1 MDRVMKKSLLLALA
15 LLLPAFAWGGQPVM
29 GVSNIRW
36 WDADYLTVTWG
47 GDLTPSWLDKNSR
60 DVRKYIVSILDS
72 PTRADEKLFWRPSV
86 EPVYVGSRVL
96 AVDGRDAR
104 GWHTD
109 RFYEAIESSYRHVI
123 KLEHPAIGEY
133 EVTLGTDF
141 PAWMTAAGF
150 HPAQAKWKPA
160 SYNTMSDRYKIRMD
174 KDAPWRSFKTYDYY
188 FSSDDVL
195 ADKELF
201 ETICTKL
208 EKVGLTRDEN
218 NPDVVFTI
226 VKDASQSVEYNYVPE
241 TEERVQTG
249 STSTPVY
256 GWKGAYL
263 GSVTTNKYTT
273 VKSGGYTHK
282 SATTTAY
289 LEIDMLEAKKLGQKT
304 LPLIYQLKYNYN
316 ENTESNVDKLYA
328 SAVTWFDWPSEEF
341 AEEKTAEGCT
351 RFFYED
357 IPLYDFGIILDIDGA
372 VTGLDKN
379 SEVVKQSGLKIGDV
393 LKGLDVTQGKT
404 LDNRHRTYYSGTI
417 TIERGGASKQ
427 LKFSKCSRTKF
438 FKPISYATGNV
449 TL

>member
-1 MDRVMKKSLLLALA
+1 MKKTIILALT
-15 LLLPAFAWGGQPVM
+15 LLLPAFAFARGGQPVM
-29 GVSNIRW
+29 SVDRIRW

-60 DVRKYIVSILDS
+60 DARKYIVSILDS
-72 PTRADEKLFWRPSV
+72 PTKADEKLFWRPSAD
-86 EPVYVGSRVL
+86 PVYVGSRVL
-96 AVDGRDAR
+96 EVDGRDAR
-104 GWHTD
+104 GWYPD
-109 RFYEAIESSYRHVI
+109 RFYEAIESPYRHVI
-123 KLEHPAIGEY
+123 KLEYPAIGEY
-133 EVTLGTDF
+133 EVTLGNDL

-150 HPAQAKWKPA
+150 HPAQAKWKTA
-160 SYNTMSDRYKIRMD
+160 AYNTMSDRYKIRMD
-174 KDAPWRSFKTYDYY
+174 KDAAWRSFKTYDYY

-218 NPDVVFTI
+218 DPDVVFTI
-226 VKDASQSVEYNYVPE
+226 VKDANQSVEYNYVPE
-241 TEERVQTG
+241 TEQRVQTG

-289 LEIDMLEAKKLGQKT
+289 LEIDLLEAKKLGQKT
-304 LPLIYQLKYNYN
+304 LPLIWQLKYNYQ
-316 ENTESNVDKLYA
+316 ENTETNIDKLYA
-328 SAVTWFDWPSEEF
+328 GAVTWFDWPSEDF
-341 AEEKTAEGCT
+341 SEEKTAPGCT
-351 RFFYED
+351 RFFYKD
-357 IPLYDFGIILDIDGA
+357 IPLYDFGIILDIDA
-372 VTGLDKN
+372 TVIGLDKN
-379 SEVVKQSGLKIGDV
+379 SDVVKQSGIKIGDV

-404 LDNRHRTYYSGTI
+404 LDNRHRTYYSGSI
-417 TIERGGASKQ
+417 KVERNGADKQ
-427 LKFSKCSRTKF
+427 LKFSKCSRTKSF
-438 FKPISYATGNV
+438 GIINFASGQV